1 MKNEKLIIKGSATLD
16 QPQGIVTT
24 RSGALRFAR
33 SNMPTDLKFAG
44 FVAMVQRG
52 FYGDYWVIGYAK

>member
-1 MKNEKLIIKGSATLD
+1 MQNEKLTIKGTATPD
-16 QPQGIVTT
+16 HPQGIVTT
-24 RSGALRFAR
+24 RTGALRFAR
-33 SNMPTDLKFAG
+33 SNMPPDLKLSG